1 MKSARSFQHE
11 EHLRGIGLFS
21 LTRTTGYKSDFRLQI
36 QFPDSAQQ
44 RMDFECQCLY
54 IVAKQFD
61 DLLESL
67 RPSQILRHENVRHDT
82 QRKYIFKP
90 LKRPHPSVL
99 KTKLLLD
106 RLKRS
111 K

>member
-1 MKSARSFQHE
+1 
-11 EHLRGIGLFS
+11 
-21 LTRTTGYKSDFRLQI
+21 
-36 QFPDSAQQ
+36 
-44 RMDFECQCLY
+44 MDFECQCLY

-106 RLKRS
+106 RLKRCFYLPPVAVRLRGLMA
-111 K
+111 